1 MHFSVEIYILC
12 RKLNDKVELS
22 LIKDKILS
30 LSIVCSFF
38 EPSIHF
44 LSIQELGVH
53 LKGMIYTLINIYL
66 ISEEVETLLGFS
78 FYGTSGRYYS
88 VFVEYL
94 LS

>member
-1 MHFSVEIYILC
+1 M
-12 RKLNDKVELS
+12 S

-66 ISEEVETLLGFS
+66 ISEEVETQPFMVPLDDIIQFL
-78 FYGTSGRYYS
+78 
-88 VFVEYL
+88 
-94 LS
+94 